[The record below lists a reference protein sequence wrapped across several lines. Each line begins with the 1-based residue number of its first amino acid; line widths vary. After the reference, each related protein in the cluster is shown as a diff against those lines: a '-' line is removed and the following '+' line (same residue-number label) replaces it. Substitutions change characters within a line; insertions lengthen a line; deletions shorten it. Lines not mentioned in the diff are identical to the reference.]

1 MSNLCPV
8 FTLDN
13 MVPEAHHMGTTVSF
27 LHALDGRALA
37 YVLRA
42 SEVTR
47 GELLHLR
54 KINLNFG
61 IKKKYFVRVL

>member
-1 MSNLCPV
+1 MCPV

-13 MVPEAHHMGTTVSF
+13 VVPGAHHMGTTVFF
-27 LHALDGRALA
+27 LHALDRRALA
-37 YVLRA
+37 YVPRA
-42 SEVTR
+42 SEVTQ

-54 KINLNFG
+54 KIKLKFG